1 MKIKS
6 YFASSV
12 EAAMAMARD
21 ELGPDA
27 MLVNSRKTS
36 PETRHLGAYE
46 VVFVTDLG
54 PGEQA
59 ESPTAILPQK
69 PAANDRLTQQMAE
82 LKRELEG
89 MRRTITRSTLAPATW
104 RENSPDRSDAY
115 AALTASE
122 LSPEGPDPNRDSR
135 R

>member
-6 YFASSV
+6 YFANSV
-12 EAAMAMARD
+12 EIAMAMARD
-21 ELGPDA
+21 ELGPEA

-59 ESPTAILPQK
+59 ESPIAILPQK

-82 LKRELEG
+82 LKRELQG
-89 MRRTITRSTLAPATW
+89 MRRSITRSTLAPATW
-104 RENSPDRSDAY
+104 RENSP
-115 AALTASE
+115 
-122 LSPEGPDPNRDSR
+122 
-135 R
+135 